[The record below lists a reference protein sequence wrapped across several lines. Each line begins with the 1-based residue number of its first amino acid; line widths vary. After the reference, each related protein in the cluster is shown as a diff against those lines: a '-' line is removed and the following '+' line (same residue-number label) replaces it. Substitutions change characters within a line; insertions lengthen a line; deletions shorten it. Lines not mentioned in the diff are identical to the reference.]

1 MTKPPREGWRHAR
14 LETILDL
21 SLAMAGPRPEAEVVE
36 ELVQRAVGLLDARA
50 GIAIS
55 LLPQLEPVAVAGVG
69 WPMEAGGAARL
80 VSAPSLH
87 AVREGAVTKVAGSE
101 LGLPFGEVLAAP
113 CLWREELMGIIV
125 AADKEARTGQAP
137 FDDEDVTFLRSL
149 ALLAAP
155 AIASGRALQDEQR
168 HRLLLEEENRALRGA
183 GTDDDALVGQAP
195 GFRRVVALA
204 QRVAPSDV
212 TVLLRGESGTGKERL
227 ARLIHELSP
236 RKSGPFVPLN
246 CAAVPETLL
255 EAELFGIE
263 RGVATGVN
271 ARPGKVELAGGGT
284 LFLDEIGDLTP
295 VLQAKL
301 LRVVQERE
309 VERVGGRQ
317 RLRVDIRLITATNR
331 DLEEMMAAGDFRR
344 DLYYRLRVVELT
356 IPPLRERH
364 EDIPL
369 LARHFVRTH
378 GRRLGK
384 ADVTLTRGALE
395 LLLQHDYPGNVRELE
410 NVVEA
415 ATALATGA
423 QVEPDDIRLA
433 MGNTSHAAVVGGGS
447 LREVVRAQVLLALE
461 RCEGNH
467 SAAAR
472 ELGIDR
478 STLYRMLVKWNA
490 TPVAERNSN
499 VKAQSRRHFAGR
511 TRA

>member
-1 MTKPPREGWRHAR
+1 MTGPGHNGWRHAR

-21 SLAMAGPRPEAEVVE
+21 SLAMAGPHPEAEIVE

-55 LLPQLEPVAVAGVG
+55 LLPQLEPVAVVGVG
-69 WPMEAGGAARL
+69 WPIEAGGAARL

-87 AVREGAVTKVAGSE
+87 AVRAGAVATVAGSE
-101 LGLPFGEVLAAP
+101 LGLPFAEVLVAP
-113 CLWREELMGIIV
+113 CLWRTELMGIV
-125 AADKEARTGQAP
+125 AAADKEARTGQTP
-137 FDDEDVTFLRSL
+137 FDAEDVTFLHSL

-168 HRLLLEEENRALRGA
+168 HRLLLEEENRALRATGNE
-183 GTDDDALVGQAP
+183 DEALVGQAP

-204 QRVAPSDV
+204 QRVAATDV

-236 RKSGPFVPLN
+236 RRPGPFVPLN

-309 VERVGGRQ
+309 IERVGGRQ
-317 RLRVDIRLITATNR
+317 RLSVDVRLVTATNR
-331 DLEEMMAAGDFRR
+331 DLEAMMAAGDFRR

-356 IPPLRERH
+356 IPPLRERQ
-364 EDIPL
+364 EDIAL
-369 LARHFVRTH
+369 LARHFVRARA
-378 GRRLGK
+378 RRLGT
-384 ADVTLTRGALE
+384 AEVTLTRGALE
-395 LLLQHDYPGNVRELE
+395 LLLRHDYPGNVRELE
-410 NVVEA
+410 NIVEA
-415 ATALATGA
+415 AAALASGTR
-423 QVEPDDIRLA
+423 VEADDIRLA
-433 MGNTSHAAVVGGGS
+433 LGHAAPAVVSSGS
-447 LREVVRAQVLLALE
+447 LREIIRAQVELALA
-461 RCEGNH
+461 RCHGNH

-478 STLYRMLVKWNA
+478 STLYRMLMRWNA
-490 TPVAERNSN
+490 AIVANRNN
-499 VKAQSRRHFAGR
+499 GTQVKSRKHLSAR